1 MTQAS
6 PPPAWG
12 NADGLLGKLFG
23 SLLGGYCKASPDDA
37 MCCSC
42 RDDSELLT
50 AAWRHSLDADDA
62 LPVVPGPAGGA
73 AEDQRGEPPAASRGV
88 PPVLQVPP
96 EFDLVRLDRFG
107 EAAGAGSRTP
117 EEQQRLLQMCLKTFA
132 RALLRGI
139 RMSVLLDDGRTLLTE
154 ASLDSELTHL
164 VLHMPNVQC
173 PVALRCIEKICSPDE
188 VSAGAVLTTNQA
200 YLDERCTT
208 LVLRGGQFLTFV
220 FEASRSREYFEMC
233 LKVVILAK
241 GGGAATEGGDE
252 PVEEPGPGSPAP
264 TTSAPLVQSSSPI
277 SDSPMLSK
285 LAMASVQQTTSPP
298 PADKQTTTQ
307 IEADLRSNSTTGTTT
322 AATAAEKA
330 AAAAAA
336 AGLASEVRSN
346 GTAGSNSTAG
356 TTGPKGTAGPRQ
368 TN

>member
-1 MTQAS
+1 MGMS
-6 PPPAWG
+6 WDLG
-12 NADGLLGKLFG
+12 DGLLGSLFA
-23 SLLGGYCKASPDDA
+23 SLLGGSCRPNSQDP

-42 RDDSELLT
+42 RDEGELLT
-50 AAWRHSLDADDA
+50 DAFRRSLDEEDA
-62 LPVVPGPAGGA
+62 SLPKLVGQPLAGGNSDQPAG
-73 AEDQRGEPPAASRGV
+73 RGV

-107 EAAGAGSRTP
+107 DSPGASSRTP
-117 EEQQRLLQMCLKTFA
+117 EEQQQLLQMCLRTFA

-241 GGGAATEGGDE
+241 GGANMDEPEGGATAE
-252 PVEEPGPGSPAP
+252 PQNALLLPA
-264 TTSAPLVQSSSPI
+264 QSPI
-277 SDSPMLSK
+277 P
-285 LAMASVQQTTSPP
+285 AGSPP
-298 PADKQTTTQ
+298 PVEHNND
-307 IEADLRSNSTTGTTT
+307 G
-322 AATAAEKA
+322 
-330 AAAAAA
+330 
-336 AGLASEVRSN
+336 
-346 GTAGSNSTAG
+346 
-356 TTGPKGTAGPRQ
+356 GPPTE
-368 TN
+368 

>member
-1 MTQAS
+1 MGMS
-6 PPPAWG
+6 FDYG
-12 NADGLLGKLFG
+12 DGLLGSLLG
-23 SLLGGYCKASPDDA
+23 SLLGGYCRPRIEDPHCGTCSDDG
-37 MCCSC
+37 
-42 RDDSELLT
+42 ELLT
-50 AAWRHSLDADDA
+50 DAFRRSLDADDA
-62 LPVVPGPAGGA
+62 AVPNVGQPLGA
-73 AEDQRGEPPAASRGV
+73 SGNADQQGSRGV

-96 EFDLVRLDRFG
+96 EFDLVRIDRFG
-107 EAAGAGSRTP
+107 ETPGGSSRRP
-117 EEQQRLLQMCLKTFA
+117 EEQQQLLQMCLRTFA

-241 GGGAATEGGDE
+241 GGSSLDGPEGENGQDVQHAGQNASSLLLPAQSSAAVSSPPRVGNDNES
-252 PVEEPGPGSPAP
+252 GSPRTEDGLP
-264 TTSAPLVQSSSPI
+264 
-277 SDSPMLSK
+277 SK
-285 LAMASVQQTTSPP
+285 
-298 PADKQTTTQ
+298 
-307 IEADLRSNSTTGTTT
+307 
-322 AATAAEKA
+322 
-330 AAAAAA
+330 
-336 AGLASEVRSN
+336 
-346 GTAGSNSTAG
+346 
-356 TTGPKGTAGPRQ
+356 
-368 TN
+368 

>member
-1 MTQAS
+1 
-6 PPPAWG
+6 
-12 NADGLLGKLFG
+12 
-23 SLLGGYCKASPDDA
+23 

-42 RDDSELLT
+42 RDDGELLT
-50 AAWRHSLDADDA
+50 AAWRRTLDSDDA
-62 LPVVPGPAGGA
+62 ALPKLVGNAGGSGGNHG
-73 AEDQRGEPPAASRGV
+73 DSPASRGV

-96 EFDLVRLDRFG
+96 EFDLVRLDRFSK
-107 EAAGAGSRTP
+107 AADVGSRTP
-117 EEQQRLLQMCLKTFA
+117 EEQQRLLQMCLRTFA

-188 VSAGAVLTTNQA
+188 VTAGAVLTTNQA

-241 GGGAATEGGDE
+241 GGASLGTTTDLESENSPSSPTASQPSAA
-252 PVEEPGPGSPAP
+252 PAP
-264 TTSAPLVQSSSPI
+264 
-277 SDSPMLSK
+277 
-285 LAMASVQQTTSPP
+285 SVDSPP
-298 PADKQTTTQ
+298 PVDG
-307 IEADLRSNSTTGTTT
+307 NSSGGV
-322 AATAAEKA
+322 EEGGQRG
-330 AAAAAA
+330 
-336 AGLASEVRSN
+336 AGLDGGGQRVAEAMTREPMPKASE
-346 GTAGSNSTAG
+346 A
-356 TTGPKGTAGPRQ
+356 KGDD
-368 TN
+368 

>member
-1 MTQAS
+1 MS
-6 PPPAWG
+6 
-12 NADGLLGKLFG
+12 
-23 SLLGGYCKASPDDA
+23 
-37 MCCSC
+37 CSC
-42 RDDSELLT
+42 HNDDELLT
-50 AAWRHSLDADDA
+50 DAFRRSMDADDA
-62 LPVVPGPAGGA
+62 ALPKLVGQPAGQGGNS
-73 AEDQRGEPPAASRGV
+73 EQPAGRGV

-96 EFDLVRLDRFG
+96 EFDLVRIDRFG
-107 EAAGAGSRTP
+107 ESPGASSRTA
-117 EEQQRLLQMCLKTFA
+117 EEQQQLLQVCLRTFA

-241 GGGAATEGGDE
+241 GGASLDAPPEGEGGQE
-252 PVEEPGPGSPAP
+252 PQNTNLLP
-264 TTSAPLVQSSSPI
+264 TTSQSAIPV
-277 SDSPMLSK
+277 D
-285 LAMASVQQTTSPP
+285 APP
-298 PADKQTTTQ
+298 PVEQSNDGGPP
-307 IEADLRSNSTTGTTT
+307 IE
-322 AATAAEKA
+322 
-330 AAAAAA
+330 
-336 AGLASEVRSN
+336 
-346 GTAGSNSTAG
+346 
-356 TTGPKGTAGPRQ
+356 
-368 TN
+368 

>member
-1 MTQAS
+1 MGMS
-6 PPPAWG
+6 WDYG
-12 NADGLLGKLFG
+12 DGILGGFFGLLMGNPCRPKFED
-23 SLLGGYCKASPDDA
+23 P

-42 RDDSELLT
+42 RDEGELLT
-50 AAWRHSLDADDA
+50 DAFRRSLDDAEDSQA
-62 LPVVPGPAGGA
+62 LPKLVGQPLGSSNNGSDAAPA
-73 AEDQRGEPPAASRGV
+73 RGV

-96 EFDLVRLDRFG
+96 EFDIVRLDRFG
-107 EAAGAGSRTP
+107 EGPGTSTRSP
-117 EEQQRLLQMCLKTFA
+117 EEQQQLLQMCLRTFA

-241 GGGAATEGGDE
+241 GGSSLEQSPPQGCEEQSPSKPTNAMLLPAANA
-252 PVEEPGPGSPAP
+252 PVTPTGEKAEAAANDSNGQPAP
-264 TTSAPLVQSSSPI
+264 EPE
-277 SDSPMLSK
+277 
-285 LAMASVQQTTSPP
+285 
-298 PADKQTTTQ
+298 PAK
-307 IEADLRSNSTTGTTT
+307 E
-322 AATAAEKA
+322 
-330 AAAAAA
+330 
-336 AGLASEVRSN
+336 
-346 GTAGSNSTAG
+346 
-356 TTGPKGTAGPRQ
+356 
-368 TN
+368 

>member
-1 MTQAS
+1 MS
-6 PPPAWG
+6 FDYG
-12 NADGLLGKLFG
+12 DGLLGSLFG
-23 SLLGGYCKASPDDA
+23 SLLGGYCRTRSEDPHCGSCGDDG
-37 MCCSC
+37 
-42 RDDSELLT
+42 ELLT
-50 AAWRHSLDADDA
+50 DAFRRSLDSDDA
-62 LPVVPGPAGGA
+62 TIPSVGQPLGASGNADQGG
-73 AEDQRGEPPAASRGV
+73 SRGV

-96 EFDLVRLDRFG
+96 EFDLVRIDRFG
-107 EAAGAGSRTP
+107 ETAGGSTRTP
-117 EEQQRLLQMCLKTFA
+117 EEQQQLLQMCLRTFA

-241 GGGAATEGGDE
+241 GGSSLGGPEDESGQEVQNAGQNASTLLLPAQSSAAVNSETCVGNDTESASPSSE
-252 PVEEPGPGSPAP
+252 QGSP
-264 TTSAPLVQSSSPI
+264 SQ
-277 SDSPMLSK
+277 
-285 LAMASVQQTTSPP
+285 
-298 PADKQTTTQ
+298 
-307 IEADLRSNSTTGTTT
+307 
-322 AATAAEKA
+322 
-330 AAAAAA
+330 
-336 AGLASEVRSN
+336 
-346 GTAGSNSTAG
+346 
-356 TTGPKGTAGPRQ
+356 
-368 TN
+368 

>member
-1 MTQAS
+1 MGMS
-6 PPPAWG
+6 WDYG
-12 NADGLLGKLFG
+12 DGLLGSLFG
-23 SLLGGYCKASPDDA
+23 SLLGGYCRQEAKDP

-42 RDDSELLT
+42 RDEGELLT
-50 AAWRHSLDADDA
+50 DAFRRSLDADDA
-62 LPVVPGPAGGA
+62 ALPKLVGQPL
-73 AEDQRGEPPAASRGV
+73 AASNSDQAAGRGV

-96 EFDLVRLDRFG
+96 EFDLVRIDRFG
-107 EAAGAGSRTP
+107 ESPGASSRTA
-117 EEQQRLLQMCLKTFA
+117 EEQQQLLQMCLRSFA

-241 GGGAATEGGDE
+241 GGSSLDGPEGESGQDFQHAGQNASTLLL
-252 PVEEPGPGSPAP
+252 PSQPP
-264 TTSAPLVQSSSPI
+264 SAV
-277 SDSPMLSK
+277 
-285 LAMASVQQTTSPP
+285 VNSPP
-298 PADKQTTTQ
+298 PAAHNNENGGSPT
-307 IEADLRSNSTTGTTT
+307 LST
-322 AATAAEKA
+322 E
-330 AAAAAA
+330 
-336 AGLASEVRSN
+336 
-346 GTAGSNSTAG
+346 
-356 TTGPKGTAGPRQ
+356 
-368 TN
+368 